1 VSIVDAPD
9 LDAAIA
15 ALAAALAPRLVAE
28 MRDEAVT
35 DVRAELAGRLAAEL
49 LRQCETE
56 LGLGR
61 AERRDAVGTYVYGVV
76 RSGVRMS
83 REPVGIDPGAPVRLL
98 ESRGLAA
105 LVSEVPLAEF
115 DEAGLRRNLRDAA
128 WVERRAR
135 AHERVLEG
143 ALATTAVV
151 PLRVCTVLVDDQQVI
166 EMLGR
171 DYGVLVDALERLT
184 DRAEWRVQAFSPL
197 GAIERED
204 LRRSVQRGEGDY
216 DEGVSAGAEWA
227 GEIYADLALF
237 AEEALRNPLQ
247 ARESNGRAGEMI
259 LNGVYLVDDQQASAF
274 RSAARELAERYAGRG
289 VEIVVTGP
297 CPACNFVKSSIEAAR

>member
-1 VSIVDAPD
+1 VDAPD

-28 MRDEAVT
+28 IREEAVT
-35 DVRAELAGRLAAEL
+35 DLRAELAGRLAAEL
-49 LRQCETE
+49 VRLCETE

-61 AERRDAVGTYVYGVV
+61 AERREEVGTYVYGVV

-83 REPVGIDPGAPVRLL
+83 RELVGVDPGAPVRLL

-105 LVSEVPLAEF
+105 LVSEVPLAQL
-115 DEAGLRRNLRDAA
+115 DDAGSCRNLRDAA
-128 WVERRAR
+128 WLERRAR

-143 ALATTAVV
+143 ALAATAVV
-151 PLRVCTVLVDDQQVI
+151 PLRVSTVLVDDQQVI
-166 EMLGR
+166 EMLSR
-171 DYGVLVDALERLT
+171 DYGVLIDALERLT

-197 GAIERED
+197 DAIEREG
-204 LRRSVQRGEGDY
+204 LRRFAQAGEDEY
-216 DEGVSAGAEWA
+216 DEAVSAGAEWA

-237 AEEALRNPLQ
+237 AEEALRNPLK
-247 ARESNGRAGEMI
+247 ARDSNGRAGEML
-259 LNGVYLVDDQQASAF
+259 LNGIYLVDDEQASTF
-274 RSAARELAERYAGRG
+274 RSVARELAERFAGRG

-297 CPACNFVKSSIEAAR
+297 CPACNFVKSSIEAAG